1 MRLLRLLYVELVVP
15 RAKLPPCC
23 CCWWC
28 WPPGAPSPV
37 SPFMSDATLA
47 AVALTLLSYY
57 CTTFCLLPPL
67 PLSQSGVILFNPA
80 AGHVLQSA
88 AVGGPPTSAEHA
100 ARWCRP
106 AAADDQ
112 LIRLHHQLFRSLGWV
127 WPAACI
133 CKRSCCST
141 CAGCP
146 LPSSVSVGLL
156 LVRLCA
162 VWWDRQQ

>member
-15 RAKLPPCC
+15 RAKFPPC

-37 SPFMSDATLA
+37 SPFMFDATPA

-57 CTTFCLLPPL
+57 CATFCLLPRL

-112 LIRLHHQLFRSLGWV
+112 LIRLHHQLLRSLAWV

-146 LPSSVSVGLL
+146 LPSCRVGGDVLL
-156 LVRLCA
+156 LVRA
-162 VWWDRQQ
+162 VWWGRQQ